1 MSDTSVV
8 DPDGTGTGAAVVVQP
23 QPQIQ
28 DPAAAAGYLARHAAL
43 GAEAKGNYEDIM
55 KRRQEAIDAVR
66 GKLDDTIAQMRDAHN
81 GGKNGVNLPMLAFA
95 AGLGQGKDNSFSSSL
110 GGGFAGAARAIQG
123 QRMQDEEF
131 LKGISELQQKQ
142 GALGDIVPKEQADLA
157 KRQQLAE
164 EAQTA
169 QIEKAQL
176 TSKALRPYSLG
187 KDAMGNPII
196 MDPRANNG
204 QGAMVGADGKPIT
217 LDPTKAIGSDGKNLI
232 GSDVHGDA
240 FLKQLDPTL
249 AAAVKGYGDYET
261 ELKTGVRS
269 PAMANYQNY
278 IFSLAKQYD
287 PDFNAGN
294 YAVIQKGKKDWTGNG
309 TMAQRAVS
317 AATIP
322 GHLADLQGAAADL
335 NNSGLLKG
343 NTIAN
348 LIATQSGD
356 PRVAAFVAARQAVMT
371 EIPSFLGKGHPAEG
385 QILAWLGTID
395 KSDSPAQMNAAIK
408 GLSLVM
414 HTQLETIAEAKSRD
428 YGKPGKFSTDDLIG
442 KDNAGAMADIVNTDI
457 DKEGGA
463 MAAMRRRE
471 NHMRSVGQ
479 KPLLPTFTQEQ
490 WQAGIEHLKA
500 NPALKEAFDAK
511 FGPGSADK
519 VLSR

>member
-8 DPDGTGTGAAVVVQP
+8 DPDGTGTTTAPVVVQP

-55 KRRQEAIDAVR
+55 KKRQDAIDAVR
-66 GKLDDTIAQMRDAHN
+66 GKLDQTIDQMREAHN
-81 GGKNGVNLPMLAFA
+81 PKGGVNLPMLAFA

-110 GGGFAGAARAIQG
+110 GAGLSGAANAIRG
-123 QRMQDEEF
+123 QRMQDADF
-131 LKGISELQQKQ
+131 LKGIADLQEKQ
-142 GALGDIVPKEQADLA
+142 GQLGDIVPKDAADLA

-169 QIEKAQL
+169 QIERATL
-176 TSKALRPYSLG
+176 TSKAMKPYSLG
-187 KDAMGNPII
+187 KDAMGNPLIF
-196 MDPRANNG
+196 DPRSNNG
-204 QGAMVGADGKPIT
+204 QGAMVGPDGKPVT

-232 GSDVHGDA
+232 GSDVHGED

-261 ELKTGVRS
+261 ELKSGVRS
-269 PAMANYQNY
+269 PAMSNYQNY
-278 IFSLAKQYD
+278 LFSLAKQYD

-322 GHLADLQGAAADL
+322 GHLADFQGAAADL

-348 LIATQSGD
+348 LIATNAGD
-356 PRVAAFVAARQAVMT
+356 PRVAAFIAARQAVMT
-371 EIPSFLGKGHPAEG
+371 ELPSFLGKGHPAEG
-385 QILAWLGTID
+385 QIMAWLNTVDQSG
-395 KSDSPAQMNAAIK
+395 SPAQMNAAIK

-414 HTQLETIAEAKSRD
+414 HTQLDTIAEAKSRD
-428 YGKPGKFSTDDLIG
+428 YGKPGKFKPDDLIG

-457 DKEGGA
+457 DTEGGA

-471 NHMRSVGQ
+471 NHMREVGR

-490 WQAGIEHLKA
+490 WQAGIDHLKA
-500 NPALKEAFDAK
+500 NPGLKEAFDAK
-511 FGPGSADK
+511 FGPGAADK